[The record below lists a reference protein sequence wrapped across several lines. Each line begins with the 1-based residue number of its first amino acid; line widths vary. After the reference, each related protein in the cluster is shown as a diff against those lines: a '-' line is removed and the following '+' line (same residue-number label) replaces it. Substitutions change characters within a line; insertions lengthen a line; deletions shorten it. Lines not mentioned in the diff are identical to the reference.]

1 MTTLALK
8 YRPSL
13 LSDLVGQEASVK
25 ALTNALLR
33 AKANGGAIHHQAF
46 LFAGVRG
53 TGKTSTARILA
64 RALNCKEGPTPTPC
78 GVCDACLAAELPDQ
92 NLDIMEID
100 AASRSSVEDAR
111 ALREQVQTRP
121 AFCRYR
127 IYIID
132 EVHMLSRS
140 AFDALLK
147 ILEEPPAHAVF
158 VLATTELQDVPDTIK
173 SRVQI
178 YPFRLI
184 PVPIIEGRLKQVCE
198 QEQVTWDEGSLRLL
212 AEAGQGSMRDALTT
226 LDRVIAAGDGH
237 VAEDLVREQLGIV
250 PAVSIQAILEALLQG
265 DTVAILDHCA
275 ALASLGSDWVSF
287 WRELM
292 LAFQVRME
300 ADLRRGAAPHETLRW
315 ARMLQLMLQRER
327 DLRDSSL
334 PGVVVELALITAA
347 QLPHLAPLDALLK
360 AGPAAVAAR
369 GSAAPSASASAAS
382 LRPAASS
389 PRPFAPSPAPGPDR
403 SARPAATAVS
413 GGPSATAA
421 PAPYRSPA
429 SAPSSA
435 PSPAVA
441 SSSPSDRS
449 FGSSMAASPDRASA
463 PAPASAQTSALVS
476 APASA
481 LAAANAS
488 APASALAAADS
499 PVSASAMA
507 SAPVYASAPAS
518 APALATPPER
528 SFDSSA
534 VGLPGRSATAP
545 ASGRPELA
553 DYAAAPS
560 AAPEPRAERPVLRP
574 LEHPEDQELL
584 KRACTEALKQATGG
598 LPRTLGSLPYMA
610 TRLQLRGETLYWLFP
625 PNVRNTVQD
634 LEREQANPHLLG
646 ALRQVLPGLARLE
659 IRFEAEDK
667 PGPEAML
674 RADPEFQRLMSD
686 TGGQIVDIRQPE

>member
-33 AKANGGAIHHQAF
+33 AKANGGTIHHQAF

-127 IYIID
+127 VYIID
-132 EVHMLSRS
+132 EVHMMSRS

-178 YPFRLI
+178 FPFRLI
-184 PVPIIEGRLKQVCE
+184 PVPIIEGRLRHVCE
-198 QEQVTWDEGSLRLL
+198 QEGVTWDEGSLRLL

-226 LDRVIAAGDGH
+226 LDRVISAGAGH

-250 PAVSIQAILEALLQG
+250 PAVSIQAILEALLAG

-275 ALASLGSDWVSF
+275 TLAGLGTDWVSF

-292 LAFQVRME
+292 LAFRARME
-300 ADLRRGAAPHETLRW
+300 ADLRRGAGPHDILRW
-315 ARMLQLMLQRER
+315 ARMLQLLLQRER
-327 DLRDSSL
+327 DLRDTSL
-334 PGVVVELALITAA
+334 PHVVVELALITAA

-360 AGPAAVAAR
+360 AGPAAAGP
-369 GSAAPSASASAAS
+369 GSAMAPAPS
-382 LRPAASS
+382 RPA
-389 PRPFAPSPAPGPDR
+389 PAPAP
-403 SARPAATAVS
+403 ARPAA
-413 GGPSATAA
+413 
-421 PAPYRSPA
+421 
-429 SAPSSA
+429 
-435 PSPAVA
+435 
-441 SSSPSDRS
+441 
-449 FGSSMAASPDRASA
+449 
-463 PAPASAQTSALVS
+463 PAPA
-476 APASA
+476 
-481 LAAANAS
+481 
-488 APASALAAADS
+488 
-499 PVSASAMA
+499 
-507 SAPVYASAPAS
+507 
-518 APALATPPER
+518 
-528 SFDSSA
+528 
-534 VGLPGRSATAP
+534 
-545 ASGRPELA
+545 
-553 DYAAAPS
+553 AAAPRPAFQAA
-560 AAPEPRAERPVLRP
+560 AAPPAPPAPPAAPERPVLRP
-574 LEHPEDQELL
+574 LQNPGDPEQL
-584 KRACTEALKQATGG
+584 KRACTEALKQAPGG
-598 LPRTLGSLPYMA
+598 LPRTLGSLPHMA
-610 TRLQLRGETLYWLFP
+610 TSLTFQGNALHWLFP
-625 PNVRNTVQD
+625 VNVRNTVQD
-634 LEREQANPHLLG
+634 LEREQANPHLLD
-646 ALRQVLPGLARLE
+646 ALRQVLPGLARLV
-659 IRFEAEDK
+659 ISFETDTKPRPED
-667 PGPEAML
+667 AL
-674 RADPEFQRLMSD
+674 RADPAFQRLLAD
-686 TGGQIVDIRQPE
+686 TGGEIVDIRQAE